1 MTIYRRILIS
11 YLCVCLIPL
20 ALSFITLANLE
31 KNLQAAL
38 TEGQNQVIASLSQ
51 ELDQSITEAE
61 KLEELFLQDT
71 TVAELCNKEYF
82 GEEERIQK
90 GILVSTL
97 STIREQHQ
105 NSKSAFVFFY
115 KSGQVVSDL
124 RGYEEDSLEAYSTYL
139 QIDCKKLLSTI
150 SESSILDFPV
160 VCSNDGKSYLVVMRY
175 LYSSDYKTKTA
186 CAGMLLPLNE
196 LLYDLNQGT
205 VFLFDQYGGL
215 LYGTLP
221 EDCSIQASGNDQFS
235 VSGHYFFKAISSSYS
250 GLNYGY
256 ITDKSLYNRSIY
268 PVRFQIAI
276 ELVVYVF
283 VGIFLSMILS
293 KQIYLPYGQIL
304 QYMKKRAPKQME
316 HESFKTLENGL
327 KLFEQEQMVLEN
339 KVSYNKI
346 QLQNTLISG
355 LLSGYSQDLSILS
368 QYLEDGRPYRVF
380 AFYIDHPEKSHYF
393 DGLSDKQKAD
403 GYEMFFYAIKNVLDE
418 LILEKRSGITL
429 IVNGLAVTLAEISKE
444 DFSVK
449 EDIEKAIRFL
459 NQLLDISTYCFMS
472 NTENHL
478 SQAALA
484 YSEAVG
490 LITNIIGNSKDC
502 PDTRLY
508 EAQKRTENLE
518 NHSKA
523 FPNHPKR
530 ESMDMCVL
538 LEIQQYVQKEYH
550 DVNLNVSA
558 IADRWNLPLSTL
570 SRKYRAQMGHGL
582 LDEIHLARLREAHI
596 LLSEGKS
603 VRETSEKVG
612 YIEPRALVRA
622 FKRYEGIVPSSIK
635 SK

>member
-1 MTIYRRILIS
+1 
-11 YLCVCLIPL
+11 
-20 ALSFITLANLE
+20 
-31 KNLQAAL
+31 
-38 TEGQNQVIASLSQ
+38 
-51 ELDQSITEAE
+51 
-61 KLEELFLQDT
+61 
-71 TVAELCNKEYF
+71 
-82 GEEERIQK
+82 
-90 GILVSTL
+90 
-97 STIREQHQ
+97 
-105 NSKSAFVFFY
+105 
-115 KSGQVVSDL
+115 
-124 RGYEEDSLEAYSTYL
+124 
-139 QIDCKKLLSTI
+139 
-150 SESSILDFPV
+150 
-160 VCSNDGKSYLVVMRY
+160 
-175 LYSSDYKTKTA
+175 
-186 CAGMLLPLNE
+186 
-196 LLYDLNQGT
+196 
-205 VFLFDQYGGL
+205 
-215 LYGTLP
+215 
-221 EDCSIQASGNDQFS
+221 
-235 VSGHYFFKAISSSYS
+235 
-250 GLNYGY
+250 
-256 ITDKSLYNRSIY
+256 
-268 PVRFQIAI
+268 
-276 ELVVYVF
+276 
-283 VGIFLSMILS
+283 
-293 KQIYLPYGQIL
+293 
-304 QYMKKRAPKQME
+304 
-316 HESFKTLENGL
+316 
-327 KLFEQEQMVLEN
+327 
-339 KVSYNKI
+339 
-346 QLQNTLISG
+346 
-355 LLSGYSQDLSILS
+355 
-368 QYLEDGRPYRVF
+368 
-380 AFYIDHPEKSHYF
+380 
-393 DGLSDKQKAD
+393 
-403 GYEMFFYAIKNVLDE
+403 MFFYAIKNVLDE